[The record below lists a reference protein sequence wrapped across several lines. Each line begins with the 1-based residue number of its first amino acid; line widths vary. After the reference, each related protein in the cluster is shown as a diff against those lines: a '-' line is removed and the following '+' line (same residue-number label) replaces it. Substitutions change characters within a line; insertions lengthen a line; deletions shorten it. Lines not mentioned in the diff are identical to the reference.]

1 MPGVEVVEKNAFIT
15 CKALTY
21 IECGKLEIIRCQA
34 FQYCNSLG
42 SINLPSAKIVEGDAF
57 NYCTALTNVKFGN
70 KLERI
75 ERMAFNKC
83 PSLER
88 ITTPLKDGLIT
99 HDYIFTGCD
108 NLKRVDLVEGEVHET
123 IAALQLEEWRN
134 DMNEEIN
141 SINHIL
147 PDTPVGSG
155 RDDKGEN
162 ARAIG
167 TWIRSVLRKI
177 IRYRAKHQRY
187 LNEAA
192 TTLQLQLALPQD
204 IVINNI
210 FPFLELAPYP
220 FLQTV
225 QTQSFPSY
233 HR

>member
-1 MPGVEVVEKNAFIT
+1 M
-15 CKALTY
+15 
-21 IECGKLEIIRCQA
+21 
-34 FQYCNSLG
+34 
-42 SINLPSAKIVEGDAF
+42 
-57 NYCTALTNVKFGN
+57 
-70 KLERI
+70 
-75 ERMAFNKC
+75 
-83 PSLER
+83 
-88 ITTPLKDGLIT
+88 KDGLIT
-99 HDYIFTGCD
+99 HDNTFTGCD

-192 TTLQLQLALPQD
+192 TTLQLQLALPKD

-210 FPFLELAPYP
+210 FPFLELPHTHLKRRKRSSIVMTFSMMAAKTIRGNAELSNMINLLQMPS
-220 FLQTV
+220 FLI
-225 QTQSFPSY
+225 
-233 HR
+233 